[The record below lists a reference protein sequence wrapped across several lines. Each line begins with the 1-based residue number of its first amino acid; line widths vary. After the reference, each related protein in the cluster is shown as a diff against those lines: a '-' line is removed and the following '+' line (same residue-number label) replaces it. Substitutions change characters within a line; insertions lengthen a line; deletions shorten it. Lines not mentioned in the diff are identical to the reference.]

1 LRKTYEIHNKLLKVL
16 LKENLILIIGM
27 IIFIPI
33 LNYFRSGSEIE
44 LNLTSVLIFSGSLFV
59 FNIPAI
65 ILLIEYYFENKNT
78 TLEID
83 SEFVK
88 INRNGQTIKHKI
100 SEIEVSTYNIGI
112 YYKNAIDNS
121 ARWSTIHSDF
131 GYWDVKFKNGERY
144 YLSNLLVDFL
154 HQEAFVENTKYRFRL
169 FPYID
174 KSKSKKAIELKQDQE
189 KSRIEK
195 FIDQYQSKNE
205 KQLREI
211 LDNKKSYQNEAVKAA
226 EIVLKNKNVG

>member
-1 LRKTYEIHNKLLKVL
+1 
-16 LKENLILIIGM
+16 M

-33 LNYFRSGSEIE
+33 LNYFRNGTEIE
-44 LNLTSVLIFSGSLFV
+44 LNLTTVLIFSGVLFV
-59 FNIPAI
+59 FNIPPI
-65 ILLIEYYFENKNT
+65 ILLIEYFFENKNT

-83 SEFVK
+83 SEFVI
-88 INRNGQTIKHKI
+88 INRNGQSKSHKI
-100 SEIEVSTYNIGI
+100 SEIETSTYNIGI
-112 YYKNAIDNS
+112 YYKNAIDNA

-131 GYWDVKFKNGERY
+131 GYWDVKFENGERY

-174 KSKSKKAIELKQDQE
+174 KSNSKKANEIKQIQE
-189 KSRIEK
+189 KNKIEK

-211 LDNKKSYQNEAVKAA
+211 LGNKKGYQKEAVEAA
-226 EIVLKNKNVG
+226 EIVLKKKNVG